1 MFVWFVLFVFFAF
14 FTERITV
21 LQDHHQQIEEAL
33 VAYDEALE
41 TGDPSNLGDNVLRP
55 ISSVASDSDIL
66 LSPGSDR
73 NKVNGGASHFSVIF
87 PVNLVILDSLFPIY
101 KFPYSYRPFFKKKH
115 QH

>member
-1 MFVWFVLFVFFAF
+1 M
-14 FTERITV
+14 
-21 LQDHHQQIEEAL
+21 LQDHHQEIEEAL

-73 NKVNGGASHFSVIF
+73 NKVNGGASHFSVIISSE
-87 PVNLVILDSLFPIY
+87 PSDAIY
-101 KFPYSYRPFFKKKH
+101 KFPYSYRSFF
-115 QH
+115 